1 MNITKTFVNKPT
13 TVLIIFVVLVG
24 LGLYATMDLPLD
36 LLPDMEL
43 PYVAVMCSY
52 PGAGPEEVENRVTR
66 TLESALS
73 SVTGIEYLGSSS
85 SMGSS
90 MVYVQLSMDV
100 NIDEAMNDIRDK
112 IDYIKGYLPEDCTAP
127 MIYKLNPD
135 VIPIMQYA
143 VSGNRTPEELRDF
156 AETITP
162 KLEQIDGVASVS
174 VSGGREKAIIVD
186 IPRDRLEAY
195 NLTISQIAQMM
206 AAQNISVSGGTITEE
221 DLNYTISTVGEYSS
235 IEDIKDTVISYKV
248 AGSQQDAMLGGA
260 LPKVVSIRLRDIA
273 DVYEGYKD
281 QTSVVYLDGV
291 PCVQLSIQKQS
302 GKNSVQTARAVQK
315 KMASIIATAP
325 NDIVITETGCRMLG
339 DIVLSLEKASAQA
352 IDYGH
357 SFEREVAFL
366 TVHSTLH
373 LLGYDHER
381 SAEDDELQCR
391 IQKNIIETME
401 F

>member
-43 PYVAVMCSY
+43 PYVAVMCTY

-73 SVTGIEYLGSSS
+73 SVTGLEYLGSSS
-85 SMGSS
+85 STGSS
-90 MVYVQLSMDV
+90 MVYIQLSMDV
-100 NIDEAMNDIRDK
+100 NLDEAMNDIRDK
-112 IDYIKGYLPEDCTAP
+112 IDYIKGYLPEDCSAP

-162 KLEQIDGVASVS
+162 KLEQINGVASVS

-235 IEDIKDTVISYKV
+235 IEDIKNTVISYK
-248 AGSQQDAMLGGA
+248 
-260 LPKVVSIRLRDIA
+260 
-273 DVYEGYKD
+273 
-281 QTSVVYLDGV
+281 
-291 PCVQLSIQKQS
+291 
-302 GKNSVQTARAVQK
+302 
-315 KMASIIATAP
+315 
-325 NDIVITETGCRMLG
+325 
-339 DIVLSLEKASAQA
+339 
-352 IDYGH
+352 
-357 SFEREVAFL
+357 
-366 TVHSTLH
+366 
-373 LLGYDHER
+373 
-381 SAEDDELQCR
+381 R
-391 IQKNIIETME
+391 I
-401 F
+401 